1 MVDLVNKSQ
10 LDIKYPEGV
19 LRIENCLNMK
29 KDDAPLI
36 ICDVLEFTS
45 KDQNLKQIREQYP
58 SKVLEIGD

>member
-45 KDQNLKQIREQYP
+45 KDQNLK
-58 SKVLEIGD
+58 